1 MTINVYIS
9 RQRSFHGT
17 GIENSRDKRRKQRQ
31 PAVKGKLELSLNK
44 WRTPNGNA
52 LMELLTLFSLS
63 LSSSSLP
70 PSPCPS
76 PCLRSFVSILT
87 VYVTAS
93 CVGSTKDLTNTPIK
107 YKRTRERERERE
119 DNYGK
124 GRKGGHKVS
133 LFLLHLH
140 LTLMPDEN
148 GTAVTPATLP
158 VLTALEFILSHTDNV
173 TFCPN
178 DNKSA
183 Q

>member
-1 MTINVYIS
+1 MIAQCVQLMTINVYIS

-119 DNYGK
+119 KQRN
-124 GRKGGHKVS
+124 RETERQTGGEEITRWFV
-133 LFLLHLH
+133 
-140 LTLMPDEN
+140 
-148 GTAVTPATLP
+148 
-158 VLTALEFILSHTDNV
+158 
-173 TFCPN
+173 
-178 DNKSA
+178 
-183 Q
+183 